1 MNKKDKKNIYLLT
14 LANIYTT
21 ICMCM
26 LMEANG
32 GNQ

>member
-21 ICMCM
+21 ICM